1 MRNIKPAIIISG
13 LILGL
18 IISFTACENDPSDI
32 GVGLQPGS
40 DKIILAT
47 DSLSVFTRTVKDS
60 SIASDER
67 SLSLLGSY
75 QDEFFGLTNASF
87 ISQVTLSTGNVSDDT
102 EISVDSLKLILNYG
116 GYFGD
121 TTQSIAFKL
130 YRIME
135 TDFDIDS
142 TYYSDYE
149 IENASTNLTLLGE
162 YSFTPRPGEDT
173 IAFALENTDLLS
185 FFGDNS
191 IYTDEDGFKEAFK
204 GMYLEAVPQTA
215 NGGCIS
221 YFNLTSEDSRLLMY
235 YNDSLTYDFLINSSS
250 ARINMF
256 EHDYS
261 NASPELL
268 DALNNPNENNEYA
281 FIQSAA
287 GLKTELR
294 VEDTA
299 QLNALINQ
307 GINRAQLQVTVA
319 KDYFSSSEI
328 PEQLALVY
336 KNENDLFE
344 FLTDYKVSSDHFGG
358 VYNEDD
364 ETFTFNIPLYLQDLL
379 SGNLYAENFLSMF
392 ALSNRTSAS
401 YCAIY
406 GGAHTNHPLQIKIIT
421 SDF

>member
-1 MRNIKPAIIISG
+1 MRNTKPAIIISG
-13 LILGL
+13 LILGMIL
-18 IISFTACENDPSDI
+18 SFTACEKDPSDI

-47 DSLSVFTRTVKDS
+47 DSLTVFTRTVKDS

-75 QDEFFGLTNASF
+75 QDDFFGLTNASF

-102 EISVDSLKLILNYG
+102 EISVDSMSLILNYG

-121 TTQSIAFKL
+121 TTQNINFKL
-130 YRIME
+130 YQINE

-149 IENASTNLTLLGE
+149 IESPATNLTLLGE

-173 IAFALENTDLLS
+173 IAFAIEDTDFLS
-185 FFGDNS
+185 FFNNNN

-204 GMYLEAVPQTA
+204 GLYLEAVPQVGS
-215 NGGCIS
+215 GGCIS

-235 YNDSLTYDFLINSSS
+235 YNDSLTYDFLINST
-250 ARINMF
+250 AVRINMF
-256 EHDYS
+256 DHDYS
-261 NASPELL
+261 SAAPELL
-268 DALNNPNENNEYA
+268 DAINNPSENNEFA

-287 GLKTELR
+287 GLKVELR

-299 QLNALINQ
+299 QLNQLINK

-319 KDYFSSSEI
+319 EEYFNSTEI

-336 KNENDLFE
+336 KNEDNLFE

-364 ETFTFNIPLYLQDLL
+364 ATFTFNIPLYLQDLL
-379 SGNLYAENFLSMF
+379 SGNLYVDNYLSMF

-406 GGAHTNHPLQIKIIT
+406 GGSHPDHPLQIKIIT